1 MKSIFTQEYQ
11 IAIDQLKDARIK
23 ASLTQKYIADKLSK
37 SQSFVSKYENR
48 ERRLDIVEFV
58 SICRLIDIDPC
69 RIIQRMKFQPPGMR
83 SRK

>member
-1 MKSIFTQEYQ
+1 MKSIFTQEYR
-11 IAIDQLKDARIK
+11 IAIDQLRDARLE

-58 SICRLIDIDPC
+58 SICRIIDIDPC
-69 RIIQRMKFQPPGMR
+69 RIIQRMKFQPLGMR